1 MILIRHGQSEFNAA
15 FNRTGI
21 DPGIIDAPL
30 TEQGRAQVRRA
41 ADELRQIEAGR
52 VIRRLLVSPYTR
64 TLQTA
69 AIIAEA
75 LDLPVEIDPLVREHA
90 LYQCDVGTPASRLS
104 LTWPSLSFGH
114 LAETW
119 WSSLDETRAQL
130 LERCRAFHRQAGSWA
145 DWREVVVISH
155 WGFIRGLTG
164 YEARNAELVSF
175 DVSRHSA
182 AALEHPSLQP
192 PPIPV

>member
-30 TEQGRAQVRRA
+30 TEQGRAQVQRA
-41 ADELRQIEAGR
+41 AAELRVRIDDGA
-52 VIRRLLVSPYTR
+52 VIRRLVVSPYTR

-75 LDLPVEIDPLVREHA
+75 LDLPMEIDPLVREHA
-90 LYQCDVGTPASRLS
+90 LYQCDVGTPASHLA
-104 LTWPSLSFGH
+104 LAWPALSFGH
-114 LAETW
+114 LTETW

-130 LERCRAFHRQAGSWA
+130 LERCRAFHHQAGAWT

-164 YEARNAELVSF
+164 YEARNAELVAF
-175 DVSRHSA
+175 DVSRRPA
-182 AALEHPSLQP
+182 IAL
-192 PPIPV
+192 

>member
-30 TEQGRAQVRRA
+30 TEQGRIQVSRA
-41 ADELRQIEAGR
+41 AAELRNRIEAGTM
-52 VIRRLLVSPYTR
+52 IRRLVVSPYTR

-69 AIIAEA
+69 AIIAET
-75 LDLPVEIDPLVREHA
+75 LDLPMEIDPLVREHA
-90 LYQCDVGTPASRLS
+90 LYQCDIGTPASRLS
-104 LTWPSLSFGH
+104 LAWPALSFGH
-114 LAETW
+114 LAESW

-130 LERCRAFHRQAGSWA
+130 LERCRAFHRQAGAWA

-164 YEARNAELVSF
+164 YEARNAELVPF
-175 DVSRHSA
+175 DPGRFDPGQFDPGRQSA
-182 AALEHPSLQP
+182 LAL
-192 PPIPV
+192 